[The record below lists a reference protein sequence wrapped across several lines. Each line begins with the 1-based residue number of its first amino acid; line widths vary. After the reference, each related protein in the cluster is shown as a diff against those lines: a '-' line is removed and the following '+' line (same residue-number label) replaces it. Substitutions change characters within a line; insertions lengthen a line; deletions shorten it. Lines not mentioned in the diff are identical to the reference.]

1 MKRFLSNYPVTTLP
15 PRTRPFLP
23 ARALLCLGAA
33 SLFWFLNALNKN
45 GYTLNVEYP
54 VHFVY
59 NDSLYV
65 PTTPLPRTVTVNVS
79 SDGWGLLRHAWLPF
93 RVEPVDYA
101 VKDPIRASVINTSSL
116 AAAVAGQ
123 VKKLSVNYV
132 VADTLELAFD
142 RRTTKSVRL
151 VVDSLHINLAPR
163 YLVSSQINLTPRTI
177 EVTGPDR
184 LIRGLPDTVLIKIAR
199 KRIIDNYDEEILLNQ
214 FRHPQLEVSTDRVAV
229 SFEVGELLSPPTQ

>member
-1 MKRFLSNYPVTTLP
+1 MTTLP
-15 PRTRPFLP
+15 HTRPFLP
-23 ARALLCLGAA
+23 ARALLCLAAA

-79 SDGWGLLRHAWLPF
+79 SDGWGLLRHSWLPF

-116 AAAVAGQ
+116 AAAVAEQ
-123 VKKLSVNYV
+123 VKKLQVNYV
-132 VADTLELAFD
+132 VADTLELGFD
-142 RRTTKSVRL
+142 RRMTKTIRL
-151 VVDSLHINLAPR
+151 MVDSLHINLAPR
-163 YLVSSQINLTPRTI
+163 YLVSSQINVTPRTI

-184 LIRGLPDTVLIKIAR
+184 LVRGLPDTLMIKIFR
-199 KRIIDNYDEEILLNQ
+199 KRIVDNYDEEILLNQ
-214 FRHPQLEVSTDRVAV
+214 FKHPLLQVSTDRVIV

>member
-1 MKRFLSNYPVTTLP
+1 VKRFLSNYPVTTLP

-151 VVDSLHINLAPR
+151 VVDSLHINLAPPLPGVEPDQPYAPHDR
-163 YLVSSQINLTPRTI
+163 GYR
-177 EVTGPDR
+177 TGP
-184 LIRGLPDTVLIKIAR
+184 
-199 KRIIDNYDEEILLNQ
+199 LNSW
-214 FRHPQLEVSTDRVAV
+214 FAGYCSDKDCPQAHHR
-229 SFEVGELLSPPTQ
+229 